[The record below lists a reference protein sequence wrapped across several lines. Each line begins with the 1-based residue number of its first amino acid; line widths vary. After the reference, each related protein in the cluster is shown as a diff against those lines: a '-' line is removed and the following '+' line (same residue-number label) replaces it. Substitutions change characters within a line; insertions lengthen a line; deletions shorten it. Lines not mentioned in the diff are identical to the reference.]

1 MISIFRNNTPLAIGF
16 MVLLALVPE
25 INILHATV
33 VDQVNTPTIVL
44 KMINSCSN
52 WLSFNGSYTGK
63 IIRVA
68 VNLFSALFI
77 NKLVNDYKL
86 MEKPGYLPAMVFLL
100 LQMLLP
106 ELNSFYIIFTNLLL
120 IFVVKLIIIV
130 YKDEKPVNN
139 LITAGF
145 LAGLT
150 ALVRTEGIMYFIWLS
165 VALLVMRSASFREW
179 IMLLTGFLLPFYL
192 LSSILYLTNKL
203 EFHHIL
209 SIPDFNL
216 KVPPLTI
223 FIWLRIAIILCVPLI
238 FFIISS
244 GQISKLLIQGRKT
257 FIITLLLSFVTICL
271 LLIDLSSISSQL
283 GLFILPASLLMS
295 PLLVNSK
302 KNLLPNL
309 FLLLLIALSQLR

>member
-1 MISIFRNNTPLAIGF
+1 

-25 INILHATV
+25 INTLSSTV
-33 VDQVNTPTIVL
+33 VDQDNTPTIIWRML
-44 KMINSCSN
+44 NSCSD
-52 WLSFNGSYTGK
+52 WLNFNSSYTGK

-77 NKLVNDYKL
+77 NKIVNDHKL

-106 ELNSFYIIFTNLLL
+106 EQNSFYIICTNLLL
-120 IFVVKLIIIV
+120 IFIVKLMIIV

-145 LAGLT
+145 LAGVI
-150 ALVRTEGIMYFIWLS
+150 ALARTEGIVYFIWLS
-165 VALLVMRSASFREW
+165 VALLIMRSASLREW
-179 IMLLTGFLLPFYL
+179 MMILTGFLLPFYL
-192 LSSILYLTNKL
+192 LSSLLYLTDKL
-203 EFHHIL
+203 EFHHIF
-209 SIPDFNL
+209 SIPDFNF
-216 KVPPLTI
+216 KVPALTI

-257 FIITLLLSFVTICL
+257 FIITLLLSIVTICL
-271 LLIDLSSISSQL
+271 LLIDLSSLSSHL
-283 GLFILPASLLMS
+283 SIFILPAAMLMS
-295 PLLVNSK
+295 PLLVNSQ

>member
-1 MISIFRNNTPLAIGF
+1 
-16 MVLLALVPE
+16 
-25 INILHATV
+25 
-33 VDQVNTPTIVL
+33 
-44 KMINSCSN
+44 
-52 WLSFNGSYTGK
+52 
-63 IIRVA
+63 
-68 VNLFSALFI
+68 
-77 NKLVNDYKL
+77 

-106 ELNSFYIIFTNLLL
+106 EQNSFYIYCINLLL
-120 IFVVKLIIIV
+120 IILVKFLIIV

-150 ALVRTEGIMYFIWLS
+150 ALVRTEGIMYFIWLT
-165 VALLVMRSASFREW
+165 VALLIMRSASLREW
-179 IMLLTGFLLPFYL
+179 IVTFTGFLLPFYL
-192 LSSILYLTNKL
+192 LSSLLYLTDSL
-203 EFHHIL
+203 ELHHIL
-209 SIPDFNL
+209 STPEVNMRL
-216 KVPPLTI
+216 PSLTI
-223 FIWLRIAIILCVPLI
+223 FVWIRIAVILFIPLL
-238 FFIISS
+238 FFVISS

-257 FIITLLLSFVTICL
+257 FIITLLLSIVTICL